1 MFDGVL
7 GRNKKITLA
16 QMVRLLE
23 NRNSSNACAVV
34 RTNGNIVDI
43 HNVAL

>member
-16 QMVRLLE
+16 QMVALLE
-23 NRNSSNACAVV
+23 NRSSSNDSAVV
-34 RTNGNIVDI
+34 RRNGNIVDI
-43 HNVAL
+43 RNVAL